1 MHPPR
6 NPAHQHLRPHAA
18 LRLRAP
24 RRRVKRS
31 SVKLGNAGL
40 NHVESYAMTVG
51 KIDRF
56 DNQKAKWTGY
66 PIGVECDDFVEE
78 KRVPQD

>member
-1 MHPPR
+1 
-6 NPAHQHLRPHAA
+6 
-18 LRLRAP
+18 
-24 RRRVKRS
+24 
-31 SVKLGNAGL
+31 
-40 NHVESYAMTVG
+40 MTVG

-56 DNQKAKWTGY
+56 DTQKAKWTGY